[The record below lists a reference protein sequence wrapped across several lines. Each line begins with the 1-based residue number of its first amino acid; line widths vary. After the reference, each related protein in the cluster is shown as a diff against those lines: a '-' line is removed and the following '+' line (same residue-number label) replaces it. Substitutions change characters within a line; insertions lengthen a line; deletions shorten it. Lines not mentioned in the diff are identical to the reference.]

1 MGASDHVADA
11 IMKLVASDQAQPHA
25 GRPGKPVMLPDA
37 SIAFA
42 AVTLIAFNAGTA
54 TGAVGCQCGPGALT
68 QKLHLELPKGGEAAS
83 CGRSARVPLIDSSNT
98 CS

>member
-1 MGASDHVADA
+1 
-11 IMKLVASDQAQPHA
+11 
-25 GRPGKPVMLPDA
+25 MLPDA

-83 CGRSARVPLIDSSNT
+83 CGRSARVPLIEFLEHLLVS
-98 CS
+98 